1 MVISFLVITLSIIV
15 LLSYLFFYEDRFLV
29 RRNAIIDLPIHLISQ
44 DLNDLNHW
52 PKWIPW
58 LIYEPNAKLH
68 FGYNSVGN
76 NAVSPSCL
84 EWQGEL
90 IKEGYISII
99 PARSSAHYCHTI
111 IEAEAFFPGELHF
124 NIELGEQGSHTLISL
139 QITGKVPFI
148 QRWKSSKYLVR
159 AARDLELALLRLRA
173 HLAQYNATSL
183 HEYDDPSFELL
194 SETNMQNLD
203 AVTRPFVVSDQPM
216 SQKMD
221 QGFHDL
227 ILSLGPNNIPSAS
240 SFALYTKADPAHHY
254 FAGKLGIPIQ
264 NLEPCHCH
272 PERIILEGDYLTLR
286 YLGNYQNLA
295 LAWHVAHSAMRLRH
309 QRVDRQRPSVE
320 IFETGPCETTLPKN
334 YVTKIALPV
343 K

>member
-1 MVISFLVITLSIIV
+1 MVISFLLIAVSIIV
-15 LLSYLFFYEDRFLV
+15 LLSYMFFYERHFFV
-29 RRNAIIDLPIHLISQ
+29 RRNAIIDLPIHLIAQ
-44 DLNDLNHW
+44 DLSDLNNW

-58 LIYEPNAKLH
+58 LIYEPDAKLH
-68 FGYNSVGN
+68 FGYHSVGN
-76 NAVSPSCL
+76 NAVSPACL
-84 EWQGEL
+84 EWQGER
-90 IKEGYISII
+90 IKQGYISII

-111 IEAEAFFPGELHF
+111 IEAEAFFPEELHF
-124 NIELGEQGSHTLISL
+124 NIELGEQGSHTLITL

-148 QRWKSSKYLVR
+148 QRWKSPKYLIR
-159 AARDLELALLRLRA
+159 ATRDLELALLRLRA
-173 HLAQYNATSL
+173 HLAQYNTASL

-194 SETNMQNLD
+194 AETKMEHFD

-216 SQKMD
+216 SQKME

-227 ILSLGPNNIPSAS
+227 ILSLGPNNIPCGP

-272 PERIILEGDYLTLR
+272 PERITLEGEYLTLR
-286 YLGNYQNLA
+286 YSGNYQNLA
-295 LAWHVAHSAMRLRH
+295 LAWHVAHSAMRLCHR
-309 QRVDRQRPSVE
+309 RVDRKRPSVE
-320 IFETGPCETTLPKN
+320 VFETGPCETSLAKN
-334 YVTKIALPV
+334 YVTKIALPI